1 MAPPLLPSRLLLR
14 TWFYAG
20 MVLTCLAVVAV
31 VIFTN
36 KTLRSIEKNLPI
48 TLFSEFHS
56 LSLVLEDASAVAASA
71 GLAAASQKT
80 QDLAR
85 LRDDIVRAQ
94 RGVVN
99 LRETYVSNNM
109 VNASA
114 FHAVLAPAIADLQTW
129 QDEGISGQAPESP
142 IALEVMRQRIA
153 EAVLKAAAI
162 RNESWGQALAILE
175 KERGRLESFQRGVN
189 LLFVLTL
196 TLAFLLLVLSLRRS
210 QAKNRE
216 LEAAREVQRQHD
228 LLTSLLHHIPLGVAV
243 WDRNNDFLHLNRGF
257 TAITGY
263 DGSDLRRLEDWPG
276 LAYPDENY
284 RRQVVTHW
292 QAAVREGSG
301 CQYRVTCK
309 DGAIKEI
316 EFHTAVLPDGRALAT
331 LADMTERNRGERA
344 LQESR
349 QLEVRAKK
357 MESLG
362 VLAGGVAHDLNN
374 ILSGIV
380 SYPEL
385 LLFELPEG
393 HHLRGPLE
401 IIQQSGQRASAIVQ
415 DLLTVAR
422 GVAVAKE
429 PMSMR
434 VVIEEYLQSP
444 EFRMVERFHS
454 GITVR
459 PELAED
465 CPPILGSRIH
475 LRKVVMNLVSNAFEA
490 STPPGEVRIVLGKVG
505 IDGKSGNGKDLEEGD
520 YLQLRV
526 IDGGKG
532 ISGED
537 LEKIFEPFYS
547 KKVMGRSG
555 TGLGLTVVWN
565 VVQDHQGTIDVVSS
579 AQGTEFVLHFP
590 VTEEMERRPGPCV
603 DLSRLQG
610 QGETVLVVDDVATQ
624 RLITSSIVE
633 KLGYQVE
640 TVPSGEAAID
650 YLRRQPVD
658 LLLLDMIMSP
668 GISGR
673 VTYQRV
679 VEMYPGQKAIIVS
692 GYAETEEVKEA
703 MRLGAGRFL
712 KKPLMIHELAEAMHA
727 ELHPPQG
734 GQGRTAPEKG

>member
-1 MAPPLLPSRLLLR
+1 MTTPFSASRLLLR
-14 TWFYAG
+14 TWLYAAL
-20 MVLTCLAVVAV
+20 VLACLTVVAV
-31 VIFTN
+31 VVFTN

-48 TLFSEFHS
+48 TLFGEFNS
-56 LSLVLEDASAVAASA
+56 LSLVLEDATAVAASA
-71 GLAAASQKT
+71 GLAAASQRR
-80 QDLAR
+80 QDLTQ
-85 LRDDIVRAQ
+85 LRDDIARAQ

-114 FHAVLAPAIADLQTW
+114 VHSVLAPAIADLQIW
-129 QDEGISGQAPESP
+129 QAEGISGQEPDSP
-142 IALEVMRQRIA
+142 VALGVMRQRIA
-153 EAVLKAAAI
+153 EAVQKASAI
-162 RNESWGQALAILE
+162 RDESWGQALAILE
-175 KERGRLESFQRGVN
+175 KERRRLENFQRSVN
-189 LLFVLTL
+189 VLFVLTL
-196 TLAFLLLVLSLRRS
+196 VLAFLLLVLSVRRN
-210 QAKNRE
+210 QAKDRE
-216 LEAAREVQRQHD
+216 LKAAREVQRQHD

-243 WDRNNDFLHLNRGF
+243 WDRDNLFLHLNRGF

-263 DGSDLRRLEDWPG
+263 DGSDLQRLEDWPK
-276 LAYPDENY
+276 LAYPDEVY
-284 RRQVVTHW
+284 RRQVVNYW
-292 QAAVREGSG
+292 RAVEPGNG

-309 DGAIKEI
+309 DGTVKEI

-344 LQESR
+344 LQDSR
-349 QLEVRAKK
+349 QLEARAKK

-401 IIQQSGQRASAIVQ
+401 VIKQSGQRASAIVQ

-429 PMSMR
+429 PISMR
-434 VVIEEYLQSP
+434 TVVEEYLQSP
-444 EFRMVERFHS
+444 EFRMVEQYHP
-454 GITVR
+454 GITLHAM
-459 PELAED
+459 LAD
-465 CPPILGSRIH
+465 NCANMLGSRIH

-490 STPPGEVRIVLGKVG
+490 STPPGEVRIVLGQVR
-505 IDGKSGNGKDLEEGD
+505 IDSQSSHGRDLEEGD

-526 IDGGKG
+526 IDDGKG
-532 ISGED
+532 ISDED

-579 AQGTEFVLHFP
+579 DQGTEFTLHFP
-590 VTEEMERRPGPCV
+590 VTVERERRQGPTA

-610 QGETVLVVDDVATQ
+610 HGETVLVVDDVATQ

-650 YLRRQPVD
+650 YLRHRPVD
-658 LLLLDMIMSP
+658 LLILDMIMSP
-668 GISGR
+668 GINGR
-673 VTYQRV
+673 VTYQRI

-727 ELHPPQG
+727 ELQSSFSSQG
-734 GQGRTAPEKG
+734 AGGA